1 MTSPKGT
8 GKITNIKCTEVLL
21 PEFPNLLFGTHFDGS
36 RIFDATYY
44 LQSKDPDNKLS
55 IEDFFH
61 KFDFQIKAIA
71 ETYKLP
77 LEKLVSINTEGHQLI
92 DGCLCYPFLS
102 YVDPQFCAY
111 INEIID
117 EMFVTGVVVSD
128 THLISLVKKR
138 LPPELLKQIW
148 DGREDFS

>member
-1 MTSPKGT
+1 MTSPKGP
-8 GKITNIKCTEVLL
+8 GKIINIKCTEVSL
-21 PEFPNLLFGTHFDGS
+21 PEFPNL
-36 RIFDATYY
+36 IFDATYY

>member
-1 MTSPKGT
+1 M
-8 GKITNIKCTEVLL
+8 VA
-21 PEFPNLLFGTHFDGS
+21 EFLMLH
-36 RIFDATYY
+36 I
-44 LQSKDPDNKLS
+44 KDPDNKLS

>member
-8 GKITNIKCTEVLL
+8 GKIINIKCTEVSL

-36 RIFDATYY
+36 RIFE
-44 LQSKDPDNKLS
+44 LS

>member
-8 GKITNIKCTEVLL
+8 GKIINIKCTEVSL
-21 PEFPNLLFGTHFDGS
+21 PEFPDLLFGTHFDGS

-77 LEKLVSINTEGHQLI
+77 RETGINWQ
-92 DGCLCYPFLS
+92 S
-102 YVDPQFCAY
+102 
-111 INEIID
+111 
-117 EMFVTGVVVSD
+117 S
-128 THLISLVKKR
+128 
-138 LPPELLKQIW
+138 
-148 DGREDFS
+148 

>member
-1 MTSPKGT
+1 MASPKGT
-8 GKITNIKCTEVLL
+8 GKIVNIKCTEVSL

-36 RIFDATYY
+36 RIFDATCY

-77 LEKLVSINTEGHQLI
+77 LKKLVSINTEGHQLI

-111 INEIID
+111 INE
-117 EMFVTGVVVSD
+117 VVVSD

>member
-1 MTSPKGT
+1 M
-8 GKITNIKCTEVLL
+8 
-21 PEFPNLLFGTHFDGS
+21 FM
-36 RIFDATYY
+36 
-44 LQSKDPDNKLS
+44 LS
-55 IEDFFH
+55 
-61 KFDFQIKAIA
+61 
-71 ETYKLP
+71 L
-77 LEKLVSINTEGHQLI
+77 
-92 DGCLCYPFLS
+92 FLS

-148 DGREDFS
+148 DGREDFRKPKAVLNI

>member
-8 GKITNIKCTEVLL
+8 GKIINIKCTEVSL

-44 LQSKDPDNKLS
+44 LQSKDPYNKLS

-111 INEIID
+111 INEIIY
-117 EMFVTGVVVSD
+117 
-128 THLISLVKKR
+128 
-138 LPPELLKQIW
+138 
-148 DGREDFS
+148 

>member
-8 GKITNIKCTEVLL
+8 GKIINIKCTEVSL

-77 LEKLVSINTEGHQLI
+77 LEKLSELRLNKNVNMLNNQ
-92 DGCLCYPFLS
+92 
-102 YVDPQFCAY
+102 V
-111 INEIID
+111 
-117 EMFVTGVVVSD
+117 GVGSMD
-128 THLISLVKKR
+128 TCILDLNQKKQAQAMN
-138 LPPELLKQIW
+138 L
-148 DGREDFS
+148 